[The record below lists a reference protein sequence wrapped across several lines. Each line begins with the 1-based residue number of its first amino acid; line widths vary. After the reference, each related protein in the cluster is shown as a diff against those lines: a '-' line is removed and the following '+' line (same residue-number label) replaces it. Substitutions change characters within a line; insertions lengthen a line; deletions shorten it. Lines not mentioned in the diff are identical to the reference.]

1 MMSMRMRF
9 FFLSVALL
17 ALAGCGPRGT
27 SKVGVDAAAAKDDP
41 AKLALEAKVTGY
53 IESTRLPSNIE
64 TGIVT
69 LGDGERVKFWFKSR
83 HFDTDFGCTR
93 FQYSDGSV
101 DYLEGFFCCEV
112 DLPGVRLAD
121 RKALREFIAAN
132 DGKEP

>member
-1 MMSMRMRF
+1 MTMWMKLFS
-9 FFLSVALL
+9 LGAAVL
-17 ALAGCGPRGT
+17 ALASCGPRGH
-27 SKVGVDAAAAKDDP
+27 SKAGVDAAAAQDDP

-93 FQYSDGSV
+93 FEYGDGSV
-101 DYLEGFFCCEV
+101 DYLEGFFCCEM
-112 DLPGVRLAD
+112 DLPGARLGN
-121 RKALREFIAAN
+121 RKELREFIERN
-132 DGKEP
+132 DGSEP